1 MLLQTFNFD
10 LLGIK
15 HRDWT
20 YLISLK
26 LKCPFKLTLQII
38 SLYNPLALFLELLIK
53 ILRLLPRIQALVIRA
68 GVFLL
73 TFTGFFLL
81 SSDILELLL
90 DYRLTFPQDLLSIED
105 WFILLDGGH
114 EGLKFEKLIDFLWV
128 FQIFDPCLNEVRL
141 QRNNNAKSII

>member
-1 MLLQTFNFD
+1 MLLQTSNFD

-20 YLISLK
+20 YLISLE
-26 LKCPFKLTLQII
+26 LKCPFKLTLQIS

-53 ILRLLPRIQALVIRA
+53 ILRFLPRIQALVIRE

-73 TFTGFFLL
+73 TFTGLFLL

-90 DYRLTFPQDLLSIED
+90 NYRLTFPQDLLSIED
-105 WFILLDGGH
+105 WFIFLDGGH
-114 EGLKFEKLIDFLWV
+114 
-128 FQIFDPCLNEVRL
+128 
-141 QRNNNAKSII
+141 